1 MGGRIRLYNQT
12 MPASR
17 SNADAPDHR
26 SLASRDRRPE
36 LMDDPG
42 ISPGDHDH
50 ALRGLA
56 RLNRASK
63 IEHTVF
69 NALKPYLHEQGDR
82 PLRVLDVAAG
92 SGDLIAS
99 LARRTAAAGHDV
111 CFTGCDISA
120 TACRHMAS
128 NFEKLGDGVSD
139 RLSATR
145 CDALND
151 PLPQGH
157 DIVMCHLFLH
167 HLDQP
172 DIVRLLRSMR
182 ESAHKAVI
190 ITDLRRTRRGYALAL
205 LASRLLTRSHVVH
218 TDALLSV
225 RGALTGA
232 ELADLAKQAGYD
244 DPCIRNVW
252 PQRMLMIWRA

>member
-1 MGGRIRLYNQT
+1 
-12 MPASR
+12 
-17 SNADAPDHR
+17 
-26 SLASRDRRPE
+26 
-36 LMDDPG
+36 MDDPG
-42 ISPGDHDH
+42 ISAGDHDR

-56 RLNRASK
+56 RLNRASR

-69 NALKPYLHEQGDR
+69 NALKPYLPEHGDQ

-99 LARRTAAAGHDV
+99 LARRTAAVGHDIR
-111 CFTGCDISA
+111 FTGCDISA

-128 NFEKLGDGVSD
+128 NFEILGDGVSD

-145 CDALND
+145 CDALKD

-167 HLDQP
+167 HLDEQ

-182 ESAHKAVI
+182 ESARKAVI

-205 LASRLLTRSHVVH
+205 LASRLLTRSHIVH
-218 TDALLSV
+218 NDSLLSV
-225 RGALTGA
+225 RAALNSP
-232 ELADLAKQAGYD
+232 ELADLANRAGYD

-252 PQRMLMIWRA
+252 PQRILMTWRA